1 MFDVYPWCHFLLNL
15 FISVYF
21 LCLMAALIAEIKNIE
36 AFSLASAQAVRIHT
50 LTGSVQHQTR
60 HGAGVDTR
68 HPCRANSIELSIIGL
83 IFC

>member
-1 MFDVYPWCHFLLNL
+1 
-15 FISVYF
+15 
-21 LCLMAALIAEIKNIE
+21 MAALIAEIKNIE
-36 AFSLASAQAVRIHT
+36 AFSLASAQAVRTHT

-60 HGAGVDTR
+60 HA

>member
-1 MFDVYPWCHFLLNL
+1 
-15 FISVYF
+15 
-21 LCLMAALIAEIKNIE
+21 MAALIAEIKNIK
-36 AFSLASAQAVRIHT
+36 AFSLASAQAVRTHT

-60 HGAGVDTR
+60 HGIG